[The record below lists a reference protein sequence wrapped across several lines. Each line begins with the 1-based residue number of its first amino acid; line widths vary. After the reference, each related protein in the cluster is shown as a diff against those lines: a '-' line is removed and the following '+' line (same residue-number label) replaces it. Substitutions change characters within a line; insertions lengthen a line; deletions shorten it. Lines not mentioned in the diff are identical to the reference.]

1 MKRLSRLFD
10 NEFLMRGGGGE
21 GEREREVDNNKET
34 RKNKGGRGGRGGG
47 GRRSIS
53 LCFFFSVLSLLTR
66 SLKSLLCLPTASSFT
81 VS

>member
-10 NEFLMRGGGGE
+10 DEFLMRGGGE

-34 RKNKGGRGGRGGG
+34 RKNKGGRGGG

-66 SLKSLLCLPTASSFT
+66 SLKSLLCLSTASSFT

>member
-10 NEFLMRGGGGE
+10 DEFLMRG

-66 SLKSLLCLPTASSFT
+66 SLKSLLCLSTASSFT